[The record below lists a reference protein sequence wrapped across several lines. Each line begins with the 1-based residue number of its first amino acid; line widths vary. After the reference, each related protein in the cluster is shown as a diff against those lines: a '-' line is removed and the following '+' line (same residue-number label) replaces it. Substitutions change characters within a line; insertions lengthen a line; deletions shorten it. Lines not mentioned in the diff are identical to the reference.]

1 MQNVIRFRTVQRTV
15 IGSKNPHWKQ
25 EVNLGKRT
33 NQAFVNIPH
42 TRFIDQL
49 RYKAALVGITVV
61 VTEESYTSKCSF
73 LDNEAIT
80 KHETYMG
87 KRKHRGLFVAS
98 DGRQINADINGA
110 ANILRK
116 VFPNAF
122 ADGIQGVVVRPVR
135 LTPYKVAA

>member
-1 MQNVIRFRTVQRTV
+1 MLFFGQR
-15 IGSKNPHWKQ
+15 S
-25 EVNLGKRT
+25 NL
-33 NQAFVNIPH
+33 QARDLH
-42 TRFIDQL
+42 GQTQ
-49 RYKAALVGITVV
+49 A
-61 VTEESYTSKCSF
+61 S
-73 LDNEAIT
+73 
-80 KHETYMG
+80 
-87 KRKHRGLFVAS
+87 GLFVAS

>member
-1 MQNVIRFRTVQRTV
+1 
-15 IGSKNPHWKQ
+15 
-25 EVNLGKRT
+25 
-33 NQAFVNIPH
+33 
-42 TRFIDQL
+42 
-49 RYKAALVGITVV
+49 
-61 VTEESYTSKCSF
+61 
-73 LDNEAIT
+73 
-80 KHETYMG
+80 MG

-135 LTPYKVAA
+135 ITPYKVAAW